1 MLHLVNG
8 DCFADRLRE
17 VVPGEDVLVWR
28 EALYEGPISAAF
40 TDPATREARQRYF
53 TEKGVPEG
61 LF

>member
-17 VVPGEDVLVWR
+17 VVSGENILVWR

-40 TDPATREARQRYF
+40 TDPATREAR
-53 TEKGVPEG
+53 PA
-61 LF
+61 LFY

>member
-28 EALYEGPISAAF
+28 EALYKGPISAAF
-40 TDPATREARQRYF
+40 TDPATREAR
-53 TEKGVPEG
+53 PA
-61 LF
+61 LFY